1 MREMAKQ
8 PSDPMLF
15 GLISRAFADDQ
26 RALASEIA
34 AASTEADSLEHRKAA
49 DERERAAEAWRT
61 VVKRHESLRWA
72 AIPSGSEPQP
82 KSGAV
87 G

>member
-1 MREMAKQ
+1 MRVMAKT

-15 GLISRAFADDQ
+15 DLISRAFANDQ
-26 RALASEIA
+26 RALASEVA
-34 AASTEADSLEHRKAA
+34 AASTEVDSSEHRKAA
-49 DERERAAEAWRT
+49 EDRELSAEAWRT
-61 VVKRHESLRWA
+61 VVKRYESLRWA